1 MGDEERWKAMVSKGK
16 DQAQAAWLVVMLAGG
31 MRWLASVAVQMGSRG
46 FHPPTFRRTRYV
58 GKVPCSFASG
68 VWPT

>member
-1 MGDEERWKAMVSKGK
+1 MESGTDGGGNGGGVLAKFWQV
-16 DQAQAAWLVVMLAGG
+16 WLGG
-31 MRWLASVAVQMGSRG
+31 WVGRY
-46 FHPPTFRRTRYV
+46 PETFRRTRYV